1 VLELVDDT
9 TLNAFLSH
17 CFAFMKT
24 FAMMPSEIQL
34 AIIKDMA
41 WGKPV
46 IVANSEVTGEFSRP
60 FGLAARAGRI
70 KDLSDAMVKL
80 ADGKADSSI
89 PQS

>member
-1 VLELVDDT
+1 
-9 TLNAFLSH
+9 
-17 CFAFMKT
+17 
-24 FAMMPSEIQL
+24 
-34 AIIKDMA
+34 MA